1 MLKEAEPFEN
11 EEILQLQAEI
21 LRIQEEI
28 FATVRNHKDI
38 SELLQSQ
45 KECARELIAQ
55 IYPPKPRPT
64 RVPYLKIIK

>member
-11 EEILQLQAEI
+11 EEIALQAKI

-28 FATVRNHKDI
+28 FATVRNHNDI
-38 SELLQSQ
+38 SKLLQSQ

-55 IYPPKPRPT
+55 IYPPRPRST